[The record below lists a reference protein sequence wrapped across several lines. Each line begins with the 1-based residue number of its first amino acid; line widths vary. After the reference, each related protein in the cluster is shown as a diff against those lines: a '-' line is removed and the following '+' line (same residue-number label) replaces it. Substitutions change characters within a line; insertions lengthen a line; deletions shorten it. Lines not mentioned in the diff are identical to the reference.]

1 MEGVGEFGMKDSP
14 YFKQAQLMLRV
25 MPHVAAEA
33 CFALK
38 GGTAINLYVR
48 DMPRLSVDID
58 LTYLPLEPRDTALAN
73 IGEALQRI
81 AAAIRRT
88 VPGAT
93 VQESQPEKARY
104 VSKLFVHT
112 AEAAI
117 KIEPNL
123 VLRGTVFTP
132 MERELSEQAEI
143 MFEASATAST
153 LAVGGLYGGKLCAAL
168 DRQHPRD
175 IFDVKILM
183 ENEGIT
189 DEIRTAFVIYLASH
203 DRPMSELLAP
213 NLKDFRQVFEQ
224 EFAGMTAEGVE
235 HDELVAVRERL
246 IETINN
252 TMTENEKQF
261 LLSIKQGQPNWRLMP
276 VAGID
281 QLPAIQWKL
290 VNIKK
295 MDKKKQVESL
305 QKLQSILGYE

>member
-1 MEGVGEFGMKDSP
+1 MKDSP

-25 MPHVAAEA
+25 MPHVSAEA

-81 AAAIRRT
+81 ATAIRRI

-93 VQESQPEKARY
+93 VQEIRTRGAEY
-104 VSKLFVHT
+104 VSKLSIST
-112 AEAAI
+112 AEATI

-132 MERELSEQAEI
+132 VERELSEQAEI
-143 MFEASATAST
+143 VFEASATANT
-153 LAVGGLYGGKLCAAL
+153 LAIADLYGGKLCAAL

-183 ENEGIT
+183 DNEGIT

-203 DRPMSELLAP
+203 DRPMSELLEP
-213 NLKDFRQVFEQ
+213 NLKEFRQIFER
-224 EFAGMTAEGVE
+224 EFAGMATEEVGY
-235 HDELVAVRERL
+235 DELVTVRDRL
-246 IETINN
+246 IETIRK
-252 TMTENEKQF
+252 TMTENEKKF
-261 LLSIKQGQPNWRLMP
+261 LLLIKQGQPDWDLMP

-290 VNIKK
+290 INIRK
-295 MDKKKQVESL
+295 MDEKKQKESL
-305 QKLQSILGYE
+305 EKLQVVLGL

>member
-1 MEGVGEFGMKDSP
+1 MKDSP

-25 MPHVAAEA
+25 MPHVTAEA

-73 IGEALQRI
+73 IGEALHRI

-88 VPGAT
+88 IPGAT
-93 VQESQPEKARY
+93 VQEIRARGAEQVFKLTVRTPEA
-104 VSKLFVHT
+104 T
-112 AEAAI
+112 I

-123 VLRGTVFTP
+123 VLRGSVFLP
-132 MERELSEQAEI
+132 VERELSEQAELL
-143 MFEASATAST
+143 FEASATAST
-153 LAVGGLYGGKLCAAL
+153 LAVADLYGGKLCAAL

-189 DEIRTAFVIYLASH
+189 DDIRTAFIIYLASH
-203 DRPMSELLAP
+203 DRPMSELLEP

-224 EFAGMTAEGVE
+224 EFAGMTDEDVD
-235 HDELVAVRERL
+235 HDELVAVRGRL
-246 IETINN
+246 IETIRSS
-252 TMTENEKQF
+252 MTENEKKF
-261 LLSIKQGQPNWRLMP
+261 LLTIKQGEPDWDLMP

-290 VNIKK
+290 VNIRK
-295 MDKKKQVESL
+295 MDKKKQKESL
-305 QKLQSILGYE
+305 QKLQAALGL

>member
-1 MEGVGEFGMKDSP
+1 VEGIGEFGMKDSP

-25 MPHVAAEA
+25 MPHVAAEE

-58 LTYLPLEPRDTALAN
+58 LTYLPLEPRDMALAN

-81 AAAIRRT
+81 ATAIRKT

-93 VQESQPEKARY
+93 VQETRTRGAEH
-104 VSKLFVHT
+104 VSKLAVRT
-112 AEAAI
+112 AEATI

-123 VLRGTVFTP
+123 VLRGSVFLP
-132 MERELSEQAEI
+132 VERELSEQAELL
-143 MFEASATAST
+143 FEASATAST
-153 LAVGGLYGGKLCAAL
+153 LAVADLYGGKLCAAL

-189 DEIRTAFVIYLASH
+189 DEIRTAFIIYLASH
-203 DRPMSELLAP
+203 DRPMSELLEP
-213 NLKDFRQVFEQ
+213 NLKDFRQLFEQ
-224 EFAGMTAEGVE
+224 EFAGMTDEDVE
-235 HDELVAVRERL
+235 HDELVAVRDRL
-246 IETINN
+246 IETIRN
-252 TMTENEKQF
+252 TLTENEKKF
-261 LLSIKQGQPNWRLMP
+261 LLSIKQGEPNWDLLP

-290 VNIKK
+290 VNIRK
-295 MDKKKQVESL
+295 MGKKKQKESL
-305 QKLQSILGYE
+305 QKLQAALGL

>member
-1 MEGVGEFGMKDSP
+1 MKDSP

-25 MPHVAAEA
+25 MPHVAAEE

-58 LTYLPLEPRDTALAN
+58 LTYLPLEPRETALAN
-73 IGEALQRI
+73 ISEALQRI

-93 VQESQPEKARY
+93 VQENRARGAEH
-104 VSKLFVHT
+104 VSKLSIST
-112 AEAAI
+112 AEATI

-123 VLRGTVFTP
+123 VLRGTVFSP
-132 MERELSEQAEI
+132 VERELSEQAEI
-143 MFEASATAST
+143 LFEASATANT
-153 LAVGGLYGGKLCAAL
+153 LAIADLYGGKLCAAL

-183 ENEGIT
+183 DNEGIT

-203 DRPMSELLAP
+203 DRPMSELLDP
-213 NLKDFRQVFEQ
+213 NLKEFRQVFER
-224 EFAGMTAEGVE
+224 EFIGMATEEVE
-235 HDELVAVRERL
+235 YDELVTVRDRL
-246 IETINN
+246 IETIKK
-252 TMTENEKQF
+252 TMTENEKKF
-261 LLSIKQGQPNWRLMP
+261 LISIKQGQPDWDLMS

-290 VNIKK
+290 INIRK
-295 MDKKKQVESL
+295 MDKKKQMQSL
-305 QKLQSILGYE
+305 EKLQTALGCE

>member
-1 MEGVGEFGMKDSP
+1 MKDSP

-93 VQESQPEKARY
+93 VQAIRARGAEH
-104 VSKLFVHT
+104 VSKLTVRT
-112 AEAAI
+112 TEATI

-123 VLRGTVFTP
+123 VLRGSVFSP
-132 MERELSEQAEI
+132 VERELSEQAELL
-143 MFEASATAST
+143 FEASATAST
-153 LAVGGLYGGKLCAAL
+153 LAVADLYGGKLCAAL

-189 DEIRTAFVIYLASH
+189 HDIRTAFIIYLASH
-203 DRPMSELLAP
+203 DRPMSELLEP
-213 NLKDFRQVFEQ
+213 NLKDFRQLFEQ
-224 EFAGMTAEGVE
+224 EFAGMTDEDVE
-235 HDELVAVRERL
+235 HDELVAVRDRL
-246 IETINN
+246 IETIRNS
-252 TMTENEKQF
+252 MTENEKKF
-261 LLSIKQGQPNWRLMP
+261 LLSIKQGQPDWGLMP
-276 VAGID
+276 VAGIE

-290 VNIKK
+290 MNIRK
-295 MDKKKQVESL
+295 MNTKKQKESL
-305 QKLQSILGYE
+305 QKLQAALGL